1 MKILIIEDA
10 EVRQDRLKK
19 ILADIS
25 EHIDCTKYAQEGT
38 ELLEK
43 NAYDVVFLD
52 HDLIGAKSGS
62 HLTMEW
68 ADRQN
73 DFATQMPIVIIH
85 SMNGPGARKMETH
98 LKGMTKKTERVPFKL
113 IILGTA
119 DILEIIKS

>member
-19 ILADIS
+19 ILSSIT
-25 EHIDCTKYAQEGT
+25 ENIDCTKYAQEGI

-52 HDLIGAKSGS
+52 HDLIGAQSGS

-68 ADRQN
+68 ANRPQS
-73 DFATQMPIVIIH
+73 FATQKPIVIIH
-85 SMNGPGARKMETH
+85 SMNGEGARKMETH
-98 LKGMTKKTERVPFKL
+98 LKGLTSKTERIPFKL
-113 IILGTA
+113 IILETV
-119 DILEIIKS
+119 DILEIIKN